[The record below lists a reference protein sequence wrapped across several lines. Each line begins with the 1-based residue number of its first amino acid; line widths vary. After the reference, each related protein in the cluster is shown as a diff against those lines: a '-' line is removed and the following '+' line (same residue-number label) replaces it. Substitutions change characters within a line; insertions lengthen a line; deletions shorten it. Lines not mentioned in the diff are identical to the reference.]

1 MEAKQKIKHVGDRGR
16 DGQRQLHNVMWRQV
30 EHWET
35 WQGVMTTFQS
45 DISEEGCQRAA
56 TANQGFNTH
65 RTLTHFSNSFVSWCQ
80 MSSSVEPLE
89 DNSHFKVITLKYV
102 TTQAHAH
109 MCVTVFTAPCCI
121 FIKLP
126 WTNAMNYP
134 HNTTWNKWKVFL
146 KKANKVFF

>member
-65 RTLTHFSNSFVSWCQ
+65 RTLTLLKLLCFMMPDV
-80 MSSSVEPLE
+80 
-89 DNSHFKVITLKYV
+89 FKCGASGG
-102 TTQAHAH
+102 Q
-109 MCVTVFTAPCCI
+109 
-121 FIKLP
+121 LP
-126 WTNAMNYP
+126 
-134 HNTTWNKWKVFL
+134 F
-146 KKANKVFF
+146 